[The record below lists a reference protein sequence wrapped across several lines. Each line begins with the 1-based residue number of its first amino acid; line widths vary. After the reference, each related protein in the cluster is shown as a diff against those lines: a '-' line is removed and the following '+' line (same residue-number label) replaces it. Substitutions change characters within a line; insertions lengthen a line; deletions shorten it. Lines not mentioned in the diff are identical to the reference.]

1 LNKINPSDVWKK
13 YQNGVSY
20 NNSISLYDTV
30 ETNENF
36 YIGKQWEGLNAPD
49 LEKPVLN
56 IFSRAI
62 PYFNSQIISDD
73 IGVDIKTYKETGLPF
88 DIDKI
93 LSSEVEKVIEQS
105 KAKTKNR
112 DAIRNAAVDGDCCFY
127 LRFNST
133 QETGQ
138 FAKGKIEIE
147 TVDNTNIIF
156 GNPFIDEVQEQPYII
171 IVKRSKLS
179 SVKAQAKKDG
189 ITDWEQ
195 IQADT
200 DNNYYGENSVAEND
214 LTTVLVYLWKD
225 ENGLVNY
232 CKCTQN
238 IMLSKVI
245 NTGYKLYPVAY
256 MSWIKNKNSY
266 HGVAAITSGVVQ
278 NQIYIN
284 TLWALFMI
292 HQKTMAFPKIF
303 YDSSKIDKWTNKV
316 GQAIKVQGSPNEA
329 VATGFRAPDFSSQA
343 MELVEKTIAYT
354 KEFMGITDAA
364 MGNIR
369 PDNTS
374 AIIAVQ
380 KASAAPLE
388 LQKLSFY
395 QFVED
400 YVRIILDIMRV
411 NYGMRE
417 TRYEENG
424 EDLTAIIDF
433 SVLPYDAMELNVEVG
448 AGSYWS
454 EITQIRTADNLFAN
468 GIIKDAALYLDSIPD
483 KYIKNKQK
491 ILDKLNEQAQQPQL
505 MPTQTTQLAEQ
516 VIM

>member
-1 LNKINPSDVWKK
+1 MNKVQPSDIWKK
-13 YQNGVSY
+13 YQSGVSY

-30 ETNENF
+30 GTNENF

-56 IFSRAI
+56 IFARAI
-62 PYFNSQIISDD
+62 PYFNSQIVSDD
-73 IGVDIKTYKETGLPF
+73 IGIDIKTYKENATPF
-88 DIDKI
+88 NVDKI
-93 LSSEVEKVIEQS
+93 LSSEIEKVIEQS

-112 DAIRNAAVDGDCCFY
+112 DAIRNAAVDGDACFY
-127 LRFNST
+127 LRFNPD
-133 QETGQ
+133 QEIGQ

-195 IQADT
+195 IQADS

-214 LTTVLVYLWKD
+214 LTTVLIYLWKD
-225 ENGLVNY
+225 EKGLVNY

-266 HGVAAITSGVVQ
+266 HGIPAITSGVVQ

-292 HQKTMAFPKIF
+292 HQKKMAFPQIF
-303 YDSSKIDKWTNKV
+303 YDASKIQKWTNKV
-316 GQAIKVQGSPNEA
+316 GQAIKVQGSPNEV
-329 VATGFRAPDFSSQA
+329 VATGFRAPDFSAQA
-343 MELVEKTIAYT
+343 MELVEKTIQYT

-364 MGNIR
+364 MGNVR

-400 YVRIILDIMRV
+400 YVRVILEIIRV
-411 NYGMRE
+411 NYGSRE
-417 TRYEENG
+417 VYYEENG
-424 EDLTAIIDF
+424 EDVKNIIEFDK
-433 SVLPYDAMELNVEVG
+433 LHYDAMELNIEVG

-454 EITQIRTADNLFAN
+454 EITQIQTADNLFAN
-468 GIIKDAALYLDSIPD
+468 GIIKDAALYLESIPD

-491 ILDKLNEQAQQPQL
+491 IIDLIKEQAQQQQL
-505 MPTQTTQLAEQ
+505 MPEQNPQLAQ
-516 VIM
+516 QIAL